1 MSYRKGFMLFMVVA
15 FLFMSGCSSGLGGAV
30 DMIGSLTKGLGISP
44 TQAIGSVGA
53 VLGLAK
59 EKLGGGDFAK
69 IASVI
74 PGSDGI
80 MKQAGELLGNTGTIG
95 NVAGLVPLFGK
106 LGISGDTITKVVPA
120 VTDFVGKAGGD
131 TVGNLLKN
139 VLK

>member
-1 MSYRKGFMLFMVVA
+1 MSYRKGFLLFMVVS
-15 FLFMSGCSSGLGGAV
+15 FLFMSGCSSGLVGAT
-30 DMIGSLTKGLGISP
+30 DMIGTLTKGLGISP

-106 LGISGDTITKVVPA
+106 LGISGDTIPKVVPA

-131 TVGNLLKN
+131 TVGNLLKSA
-139 VLK
+139 LK